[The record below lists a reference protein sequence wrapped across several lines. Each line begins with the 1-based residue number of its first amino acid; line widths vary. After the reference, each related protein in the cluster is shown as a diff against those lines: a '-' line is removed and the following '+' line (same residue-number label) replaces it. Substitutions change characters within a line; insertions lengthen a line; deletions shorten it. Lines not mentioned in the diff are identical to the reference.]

1 MLVPGTPV
9 WIYVRIGG
17 HGGDLRGTEG
27 TRKRSAGGGREG
39 GIKGE
44 EEREP
49 GGGREEG

>member
-17 HGGDLRGTEG
+17 HGGDLRGMEG
-27 TRKRSAGGGREG
+27 TCKRSAGGGRG